1 MTMAN
6 SYTDENGVYRNKLG
20 ATDAQQLRHL
30 EYEITSRKSIDILDG
45 NVLGLACSFDL
56 AHLQAIHQYIFQ
68 DVYEW
73 AGKIR
78 TKPSSKRA
86 PNGMVT
92 VFAAPDEIVPDWQA
106 LARETNAFAAAAGL
120 SFEQKRAALVDIF
133 IEANRIHPFPEGN
146 GRSLQVFLRELAR
159 EQSVV
164 LDYAKVDA
172 LAWNQASAVSGM
184 HGRLFEHS
192 YIIKEEPD
200 PEPIRKIFA
209 EIVRP
214 ALTEVQDIRR
224 KEDIGIQKPRG
235 RGR

>member
-1 MTMAN
+1 MGMTMAN

-133 IEANRIHPFPEGN
+133 IEANRIHPF
-146 GRSLQVFLRELAR
+146 
-159 EQSVV
+159 
-164 LDYAKVDA
+164 
-172 LAWNQASAVSGM
+172 
-184 HGRLFEHS
+184 
-192 YIIKEEPD
+192 
-200 PEPIRKIFA
+200 
-209 EIVRP
+209 
-214 ALTEVQDIRR
+214 
-224 KEDIGIQKPRG
+224 
-235 RGR
+235 